1 MKYVFD
7 TNAFYYYLMA
17 RHNLQLPHL
26 SINKQ
31 IDKEKFLQFINSN
44 HGNFLLP
51 AVSIWELTTRFR
63 YDPQVVIESM
73 HICETDK
80 IQICTNNFFS
90 ISPAVLGGF
99 ANKKANKSLVEK
111 YIKENY
117 VPQRA
122 KTESW
127 FLANIIIYNAVL
139 FIQLQIHNPEFLK
152 NIIDKNSLDS
162 FDITYLAQI
171 ITAMYPTL
179 VALTKMTDAHLFRLL
194 QKSNN
199 LDKIIKKEFEVALYN
214 GLYFVYTELKKM
226 QLQTTDNSIIDCSQ
240 AFDDKI
246 MQKIKTCYLSGKP
259 IMPQLNKIVE
269 TSDINAD
276 HVLLTDI
283 MQKRGFT
290 ELQMKYFQVF
300 IKDWFINGRKMH
312 KNDFNDFLFVGFIN
326 NNELAITFDNK
337 VKDFLNLHN
346 LECGSKF
353 IKNNA

>member
-26 SINKQ
+26 SINEQ

-44 HGNFLLP
+44 HGNLLLP
-51 AVSIWELTTRFR
+51 AVSVWELTTRFR
-63 YDPQVVIESM
+63 ADPQVVIESM

-122 KTESW
+122 KSESW

-152 NIIDKNSLDS
+152 NILDKNSLDS

-179 VALTKMTDAHLFRLL
+179 FALTKMTDAHLFGLL
-194 QKSNN
+194 KKSNN

-214 GLYFVYTELKKM
+214 GLCFVFTELKKM

-246 MQKIKTCYLSGKP
+246 MQKIKSCYLSDKP
-259 IMPQLNKIVE
+259 IMPQLNKIAE
-269 TSDINAD
+269 ASDINAD

-283 MQKRGFT
+283 LQKRGFT
-290 ELQMKYFQVF
+290 DLQMEYFKVF

-312 KNDFNDFLFVGFIN
+312 KNDFNDFLYVGFIN
-326 NNELAITFDNK
+326 SNELGITFDKK
-337 VKDFLNLHN
+337 VLEFL
-346 LECGSKF
+346 K
-353 IKNNA
+353 KNNVGFDFTQTN